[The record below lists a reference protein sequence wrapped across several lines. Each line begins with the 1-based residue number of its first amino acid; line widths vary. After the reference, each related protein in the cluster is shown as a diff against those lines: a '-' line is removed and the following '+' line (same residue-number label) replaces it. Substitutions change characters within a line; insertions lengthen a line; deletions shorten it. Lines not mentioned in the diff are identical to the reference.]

1 MRTFL
6 LFIVMTLSVAA
17 SAQMEKKAIKGGD
30 LGGIYVVPR
39 AFTYGDKAY
48 FAVKQHVE
56 YNYPDFGYRGAGT
69 IVNIDLTYDIYN
81 DDIEKVKSIPAGHYQ
96 ERSELEQYYKYSILQ
111 ASTWE
116 EAKEKMKDY
125 SGYSQITSIDD
136 YRHRFN
142 TDEGD
147 DVYFSWDPEEKRV
160 SLFGAV
166 YWWKPYES
174 HEKTDKPVIICYVD
188 YDDAASQDQ
197 EFIFSQTLFNND
209 ELFEYIVPTYD
220 TVTGNISLDKNGDGI
235 VDEND
240 ATYYKVTGLDI
251 VQEGGNV
258 LQSMSVDLDAIS
270 FDNHLTIMKLNG
282 KYYLV
287 FRCNSEMVFYRI
299 EKSVTSGVRLNRVQ
313 ALPVGNAIYNL
324 QGQKVDSPKA
334 NAVYIQNGKK
344 FVSN

>member
-30 LGGIYVVPR
+30 LGGVYVVPR

-56 YNYPDFGYRGAGT
+56 YNYKTGCKEGAVET
-69 IVNIDLTYDIYN
+69 IDLTYDIYN

-96 ERSELEQYYKYSILQ
+96 ERFEFVQYSKYLDVFR

-116 EAKEKMKDY
+116 EAKEKMKNDANY
-125 SGYSQITSIDD
+125 SKVTGIDD
-136 YRHRFN
+136 SKHRFYIEN
-142 TDEGD
+142 DY
-147 DVYFSWDPEEKRV
+147 DVFFYWDSSKNM
-160 SLFGAV
+160 V
-166 YWWKPYES
+166 YIVLPDYRWKPYES
-174 HEKTDKPVIICYVD
+174 HEKTDRPVIIRYVD
-188 YDDAASQDQ
+188 YDDAACQDQ
-197 EFIFSQTLFNND
+197 EFIFSQTLFNDD
-209 ELFEYIVPTYD
+209 ELFEYIVPTYS
-220 TVTGNISLDKNGDGI
+220 TATGNEFYDINGDGI
-235 VDEND
+235 VDEDD
-240 ATYYKVTGLDI
+240 ATYYKVTDLDI

-258 LQSMSVDLDAIS
+258 LQSISMDLDAIG
-270 FDNHLTIMKLNG
+270 FDNHLTVLKLNG

-299 EKSVTSGVRLNRVQ
+299 EKSVASGVRLNRVQ

>member
-1 MRTFL
+1 MRKFL
-6 LFIVMTLSVAA
+6 LLFAMTLSVAA
-17 SAQMEKKAIKGGD
+17 HAQMEKKTIKGNN
-30 LGGIYVVPR
+30 LGGVYVVPR
-39 AFTYGDKAY
+39 AFTYGDKTY

-56 YNYPDFGYRGAGT
+56 YNYPLFGYRGAGA

-125 SGYSQITSIDD
+125 SSYYQITYIDD

-142 TDEGD
+142 TDGGD
-147 DVYFSWDPEEKRV
+147 DVYFSWDPEKKRV
-160 SLFGAV
+160 FVFGAV

-209 ELFEYIVPTYD
+209 EQFEYIVPTYD
-220 TVTGNISLDKNGDGI
+220 TVTGNTSLDKNGDGI
-235 VDEND
+235 VDEDD

-258 LQSMSVDLDAIS
+258 LQSISVDLDAIN

-282 KYYLV
+282 KFYLV

-299 EKSVTSGVRLNRVQ
+299 EKSPTLGVRMNRVQ
-313 ALPVGNAIYNL
+313 ALPVSNAIYNL
-324 QGQKVDSPKA
+324 RGQKVDTPNA
-334 NAVYIQNGKK
+334 NGVYIQNGRK
-344 FVSN
+344 VIY